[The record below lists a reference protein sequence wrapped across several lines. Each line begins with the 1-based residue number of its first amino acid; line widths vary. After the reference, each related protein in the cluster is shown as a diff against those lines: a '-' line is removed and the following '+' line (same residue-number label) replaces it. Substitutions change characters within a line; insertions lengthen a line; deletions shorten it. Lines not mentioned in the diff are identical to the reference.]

1 MVSIHAPVKVRLE
14 YDPKTQTL
22 SGVSIHA
29 PVKVRREKSL
39 LPSPPLGF
47 NSRTRE
53 GATQISLIYWK
64 KTFVSIHAPVKVRHM
79 NAFVIV
85 LTPMFQFT
93 HP

>member
-29 PVKVRREKSL
+29 PVKVRLFLSEDSYLRE
-39 LPSPPLGF
+39 
-47 NSRTRE
+47 
-53 GATQISLIYWK
+53 
-64 KTFVSIHAPVKVRHM
+64 VSIHAPVKVRRHKP
-79 NAFVIV
+79 AGTSVFQQ
-85 LTPMFQFT
+85 FQFT

>member
-29 PVKVRREKSL
+29 PVKVR
-39 LPSPPLGF
+39 PSGYIVIIICISF

-53 GATQISLIYWK
+53 GATQLALQN
-64 KTFVSIHAPVKVRHM
+64 TFILSE
-79 NAFVIV
+79 
-85 LTPMFQFT
+85 FQFT